1 MRRNKMGLLVD
12 VLLLLGWCLIS
23 AGAALMYVPAGLIA
37 AGALAIAGGV
47 LIGRSDSG

>member
-1 MRRNKMGLLVD
+1 MRRNKRGLLVD

-37 AGALAIAGGV
+37 AGALASAGGV
-47 LIGRSDSG
+47 VIGRGDSG